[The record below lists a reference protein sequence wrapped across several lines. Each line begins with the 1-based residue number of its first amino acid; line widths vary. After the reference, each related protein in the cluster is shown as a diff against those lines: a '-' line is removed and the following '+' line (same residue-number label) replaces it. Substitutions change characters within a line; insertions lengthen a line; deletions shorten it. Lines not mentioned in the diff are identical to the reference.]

1 MDISLLQTL
10 TEFAGSTF
18 WVGFLFTL
26 IYTLAPGPIN
36 AVVVKQTLEY
46 GVLTGG
52 RIAIGNILGD
62 GTAIFL
68 GGLPF
73 MFGITWLADF
83 LEINFSLAM
92 TAVAILL
99 LVIGIHMIHIA
110 KKQNS
115 GTNQLEE
122 EGYRYRHTLWAY
134 LYTAFHPGSL
144 LSTATLVAT
153 LQASQ
158 LMTTSNDMLMLML
171 GFTLGC
177 AVAWTIFLAML
188 GKVRK
193 KASAGLIRR
202 ISIAVGGFIV
212 FLALLII
219 LQNFL
224 AI

>member
-83 LEINFSLAM
+83 LEINF
-92 TAVAILL
+92 
-99 LVIGIHMIHIA
+99 
-110 KKQNS
+110 
-115 GTNQLEE
+115 
-122 EGYRYRHTLWAY
+122 
-134 LYTAFHPGSL
+134 
-144 LSTATLVAT
+144 
-153 LQASQ
+153 
-158 LMTTSNDMLMLML
+158 
-171 GFTLGC
+171 
-177 AVAWTIFLAML
+177 
-188 GKVRK
+188 
-193 KASAGLIRR
+193 LINFVKTCR
-202 ISIAVGGFIV
+202 
-212 FLALLII
+212 LLI
-219 LQNFL
+219 
-224 AI
+224 